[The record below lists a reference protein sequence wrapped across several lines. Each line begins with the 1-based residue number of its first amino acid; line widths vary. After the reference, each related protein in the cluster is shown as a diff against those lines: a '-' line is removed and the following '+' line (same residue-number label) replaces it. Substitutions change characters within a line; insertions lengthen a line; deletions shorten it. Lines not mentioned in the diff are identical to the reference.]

1 MAQQVS
7 GIVTHVVGVQ
17 SLAWEFLHAIG
28 TAKRKKK
35 KEKFKNAI

>member
-7 GIVTHVVGVQ
+7 GIVTHVVEVQ
-17 SLAWEFLHAIG
+17 SLAWEFLHATG
-28 TAKRKKK
+28 TAKRKK